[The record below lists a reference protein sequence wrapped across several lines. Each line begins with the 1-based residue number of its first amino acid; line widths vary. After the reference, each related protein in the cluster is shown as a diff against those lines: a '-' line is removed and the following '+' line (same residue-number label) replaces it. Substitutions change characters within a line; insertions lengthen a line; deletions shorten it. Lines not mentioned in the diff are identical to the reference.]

1 MTQSQI
7 FIDQF
12 VEFINTVNAELGRE
26 LVAPDARF
34 YVPFQPEP
42 LIGLDGYMVI
52 LGMMRGGFSDIK
64 WQVEDSAREGGT
76 VAIRFSMT
84 GTHDGNFMG
93 VPATGK
99 VIRVQAMNFYHLV
112 DGKIVEEYGQPDTM
126 GLMMQIGA
134 ISQP

>member
-1 MTQSQI
+1 MTQS
-7 FIDQF
+7 FIAQF
-12 VEFINTVNAELGRE
+12 VEFINTGNAELGRE

-64 WQVEDSAREGGT
+64 WQVEDSAVQDGT

-93 VPATGK
+93 VPATGRA
-99 VIRVQAMNFYHLV
+99 IRVQAMNFYHLA
-112 DGKIVEEYGQPDTM
+112 DGKILEEYGQPDTM

-134 ISQP
+134 VPQP

>member
-1 MTQSQI
+1 MTQS
-7 FIDQF
+7 FIAQF
-12 VEFINTVNAELGRE
+12 VEFINTGNAELGRE

-42 LIGLDGYMVI
+42 LIGLDGYMVV

-64 WQVEDSAREGGT
+64 WQVEDSAVQDGT

-93 VPATGK
+93 VPATGRA
-99 VIRVQAMNFYHLV
+99 IRVQAMNFYHLA
-112 DGKIVEEYGQPDTM
+112 DGKILEEYGQPDTM

-134 ISQP
+134 VPQP